1 MVLCCNYQYCSNV
14 CIVFVYIVME
24 STNKNYD
31 LDTSLARID
40 EILDASNDSFE
51 ESDSIV
57 DRSKLTYTN
66 GFYVYAT
73 ALFVD
78 IRDSSNMTD
87 AHKRPVL
94 AKIYRSF
101 ISEMVALM
109 NGHSTCK
116 EVNINGDCVWC
127 VCETNYKADIDGV
140 FSLAAKACSLVDILN
155 FKLSKR
161 GYQTY
166 EVGVGIDYG
175 RALMIKAGNKGS
187 GLNDVVWMGD
197 IVNQACHL
205 SNEANSGY
213 FDKRVFLSNVI
224 YDNLN
229 DKNKDLCS
237 KDGGRNIYQADV
249 INIGM
254 SDWLK
259 RQ

>member
-1 MVLCCNYQYCSNV
+1 MKATNY
-14 CIVFVYIVME
+14 
-24 STNKNYD
+24 KYD
-31 LDTSLARID
+31 LNSSVSRID
-40 EILDASNDSFE
+40 EILDASNDAFV

-57 DRSKLTYTN
+57 DREKLTYTN
-66 GFYVYAT
+66 GFYVLCT

-109 NGHSTCK
+109 NGHETCR

-127 VCETNYKADIDGV
+127 VCETNYKKDIDGV

-155 FKLSKR
+155 YKLKKK
-161 GYQTY
+161 GYQRY

-175 RALMIKAGNKGS
+175 RALMIKAGYKGS
-187 GLNDVVWMGD
+187 SIQDVLWMGD
-197 IVNQACHL
+197 VVNQACYL

-213 FDKRVFLSNVI
+213 FDKRVFLSNI
-224 YDNLN
+224 IFDNLN
-229 DKNKDLCS
+229 DDNKKLCS
-237 KDGGRNIYQADV
+237 KDGGRDIYQADV
-249 INIGM
+249 VNIDM
-254 SDWLK
+254 NDWLK
-259 RQ
+259 DADK

>member
-1 MVLCCNYQYCSNV
+1 
-14 CIVFVYIVME
+14 ME

-31 LDTSLARID
+31 FDASLTRID

-66 GFYVYAT
+66 GFYVKAT

-109 NGHSTCK
+109 NGHPTCK

-127 VCETNYKADIDGV
+127 VCDTKCKTDIDGV
-140 FSLAAKACSLVDILN
+140 FALAAQACSLVDILN
-155 FKLSKR
+155 FKLKKR
-161 GYQTY
+161 GYQT
-166 EVGVGIDYG
+166 
-175 RALMIKAGNKGS
+175 
-187 GLNDVVWMGD
+187 
-197 IVNQACHL
+197 
-205 SNEANSGY
+205 
-213 FDKRVFLSNVI
+213 
-224 YDNLN
+224 
-229 DKNKDLCS
+229 
-237 KDGGRNIYQADV
+237 
-249 INIGM
+249 
-254 SDWLK
+254 
-259 RQ
+259 

>member
-109 NGHSTCK
+109 NGHSSCK

-175 RALMIKAGNKGS
+175 RALMIKAGNDGS

-197 IVNQACHL
+197 VVNQACHL

-229 DKNKDLCS
+229 DKNKSLCS

>member
-1 MVLCCNYQYCSNV
+1 MKATNY
-14 CIVFVYIVME
+14 
-24 STNKNYD
+24 KYD
-31 LDTSLARID
+31 LDSSVSRID
-40 EILDASNDSFE
+40 EILDASNDEFV

-57 DRSKLTYTN
+57 DREKLTYTN
-66 GFYVYAT
+66 GFYVHCT

-109 NGHSTCK
+109 NGHDTCR

-127 VCETNYKADIDGV
+127 VCETNYKKDIDGV

-155 FKLSKR
+155 YKLKKKDFQR
-161 GYQTY
+161 Y

-175 RALMIKAGNKGS
+175 RALMIKAGYKGS
-187 GLNDVVWMGD
+187 SIQDVLWMGD
-197 IVNQACHL
+197 VVNQACHL

-213 FDKRVFLSNVI
+213 FDKRVFLSNI
-224 YDNLN
+224 IFDNLN
-229 DKNKDLCS
+229 DDNKKLCT
-237 KDGGRNIYQADV
+237 KDGGRDIYQADIV
-249 INIGM
+249 NIGM
-254 SDWLK
+254 NDWLQDK
-259 RQ
+259 DK

>member
-1 MVLCCNYQYCSNV
+1 MKATNY
-14 CIVFVYIVME
+14 
-24 STNKNYD
+24 KYD
-31 LDTSLARID
+31 LNSSVSRID
-40 EILDASNDSFE
+40 EILDASNDAFE

-57 DRSKLTYTN
+57 DREKLTYTN
-66 GFYVYAT
+66 GFYVHCT

-109 NGHSTCK
+109 NGHETCR

-127 VCETNYKADIDGV
+127 VCETNYKKDIDGV

-155 FKLSKR
+155 YKLKKK
-161 GYQTY
+161 GYQRY

-175 RALMIKAGNKGS
+175 RALMIKAGYKGS
-187 GLNDVVWMGD
+187 SIQDVLWMGD
-197 IVNQACHL
+197 VVNQACHL

-213 FDKRVFLSNVI
+213 FDKRVFLSNI
-224 YDNLN
+224 IFDNLN
-229 DKNKDLCS
+229 DDNKKLCS
-237 KDGGRNIYQADV
+237 KDGGRDIYQADV
-249 INIGM
+249 VNIGM
-254 SDWLK
+254 NDWLK
-259 RQ
+259 DADK

>member
-1 MVLCCNYQYCSNV
+1 
-14 CIVFVYIVME
+14 ME

-31 LDTSLARID
+31 IDASLTRID

-57 DRSKLTYTN
+57 DRSKLTYAN
-66 GFYVYAT
+66 GFYVKAT

-109 NGHSTCK
+109 NGHPTCK

-127 VCETNYKADIDGV
+127 VCDTKYKTDIDGV
-140 FSLAAKACSLVDILN
+140 FALAAQACSLVDILN
-155 FKLSKR
+155 FKLKKR

-166 EVGVGIDYG
+166 EVGVGLDYG

-197 IVNQACHL
+197 VVNQACHL
-205 SNEANSGY
+205 CNEANSGY
-213 FDKRVFLSNVI
+213 FDKRVFLSNII
-224 YDNLN
+224 YTNLN
-229 DKNKDLCS
+229 DNNKKLCS
-237 KDGGRNIYQADV
+237 KDGGRDIYQADI
-249 INIGM
+249 INTIM
-254 SDWLK
+254 DDWLK
-259 RQ
+259 SQ

>member
-1 MVLCCNYQYCSNV
+1 MKA
-14 CIVFVYIVME
+14 
-24 STNKNYD
+24 TNKEYNFIS
-31 LDTSLARID
+31 SLSRID

-57 DRSKLTYTN
+57 DREKLTFKN
-66 GFYVYAT
+66 GFYVYCT

-109 NGHSTCK
+109 NGHETCR

-127 VCETNYKADIDGV
+127 VCETSYKADVDGV

-155 FKLSKR
+155 YKLKKR
-161 GYQTY
+161 NYQTY
-166 EVGVGIDYG
+166 QVGVGIDYG
-175 RALMIKAGNKGS
+175 RALMVKAGNKGS
-187 GLNDVVWMGD
+187 EINDVVWMGD
-197 IVNQACHL
+197 VVNQACHL
-205 SNEANSGY
+205 CNEANSGY
-213 FDKRVFLSNVI
+213 FDKRVFLSNII

-229 DKNKDLCS
+229 DSNKALCS
-237 KDGGRNIYQADV
+237 KDGGRDIYQADI

-254 SDWLK
+254 NEWLK
-259 RQ
+259 KQQ

>member
-1 MVLCCNYQYCSNV
+1 MKATNY
-14 CIVFVYIVME
+14 
-24 STNKNYD
+24 KYD
-31 LDTSLARID
+31 LDSSVSRID
-40 EILDASNDSFE
+40 EILDASNDEFV

-57 DRSKLTYTN
+57 DREKLTYTN
-66 GFYVYAT
+66 GFYVHCT

-109 NGHSTCK
+109 NGHDTCR

-127 VCETNYKADIDGV
+127 VCETNYKKDIDGV

-155 FKLSKR
+155 YKLKKKD
-161 GYQTY
+161 YQRY

-175 RALMIKAGNKGS
+175 RALMIKAGYKGS
-187 GLNDVVWMGD
+187 SIQDVLWMGD
-197 IVNQACHL
+197 VVNQACHL

-213 FDKRVFLSNVI
+213 FDKRVFLSNI
-224 YDNLN
+224 IFDNLN
-229 DKNKDLCS
+229 DDNKKLCA
-237 KDGGRNIYQADV
+237 KDGGRDIYQADIV
-249 INIGM
+249 NIGM
-254 SDWLK
+254 NDWLQDK
-259 RQ
+259 DK

>member
-1 MVLCCNYQYCSNV
+1 MKA
-14 CIVFVYIVME
+14 
-24 STNKNYD
+24 TKYD
-31 LDTSLARID
+31 LNSSVSRID
-40 EILDASNDSFE
+40 EILDASNDAFV

-57 DRSKLTYTN
+57 DREKLTYTN
-66 GFYVYAT
+66 GFYVHCT

-109 NGHSTCK
+109 NGHETCR

-127 VCETNYKADIDGV
+127 VCETNYKKDIDGV

-155 FKLSKR
+155 YKLKKK
-161 GYQTY
+161 GYLRY

-175 RALMIKAGNKGS
+175 RALMIKAGYKGS
-187 GLNDVVWMGD
+187 SIQDVLWMGD
-197 IVNQACHL
+197 VVNQACHL

-213 FDKRVFLSNVI
+213 FDKRVFLSNI
-224 YDNLN
+224 IFDNLN
-229 DKNKDLCS
+229 DDNKKLCS
-237 KDGGRNIYQADV
+237 KDGGRDIYQADV
-249 INIGM
+249 VNIGM
-254 SDWLK
+254 NDWLK
-259 RQ
+259 DADK